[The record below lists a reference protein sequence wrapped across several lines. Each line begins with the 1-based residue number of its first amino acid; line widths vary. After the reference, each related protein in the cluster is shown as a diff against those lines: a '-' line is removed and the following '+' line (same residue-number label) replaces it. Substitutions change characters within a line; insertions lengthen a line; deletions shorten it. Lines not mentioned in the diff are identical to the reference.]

1 MALSSTK
8 AHILLN
14 YGIKAVLYRH
24 SDYRKNGIRDISGNG
39 GKLSRVYNN
48 NDKVKAYLKNN
59 AIGTNV
65 EGATQGDDLHAS
77 GYHFHHFSAAN
88 AGKPYPNQG
97 HHILPCELFSRRSE
111 EGGKQGGV
119 FGTEELRVFYR
130 LEYDVNN
137 GNNVIFLPAFDTHC
151 DVHQLPYHVGS
162 HPTYTANVSQ
172 DMEQINSLLKKSLEK
187 PCEDWTPPESIPGEL
202 RKNEDEYWNWIVLFG
217 EREHGSHIN
226 AFRKMIDTL
235 TKSKEPRKGRMQK
248 SK

>member
-8 AHILLN
+8 AHILWN
-14 YGIKAVLYRH
+14 YPIKAVLYRTN
-24 SDYRKNGIRDISGNG
+24 DYRENGISHIGGNG

-48 NDKVKAYLKNN
+48 DDKIKAYLKNHT
-59 AIGTNV
+59 IGTKI
-65 EGATQGDDLHAS
+65 EGATPGDALHAS
-77 GYHFHHFSAAN
+77 GYHFNHFRADIAR
-88 AGKPYPNQG
+88 KPYPNQG

-137 GNNVIFLPAFDTHC
+137 GNNVIFLPALTKHC
-151 DVHQLPYHVGS
+151 DVHQLPYHIGS

-172 DMEQINSLLKKSLEK
+172 DVEQINAQLKKSLEK
-187 PCEDWTPPESIPGEL
+187 PCEDWTPPESIP
-202 RKNEDEYWNWIVLFG
+202 RQVKKYEDLYWDWIVLFG
-217 EREHGSHIN
+217 ENEQGASIN
-226 AFRKMIDTL
+226 AFRKVIEQL